1 MTVARSVA
9 DVLDDHVTLEVE
21 CVDRMYLNLYVPKL
35 VYPAGVVGFFKYH
48 RGMPVAS
55 GALMDP
61 ISKDFVAAI
70 HRYVKDHDLD
80 LVHFLKG
87 QRKDDIALRYLAGC
101 DGEGVT
107 FVGRAQEKC
116 SVFRTEHRIN
126 PNSGVRYPFLVKTS
140 AVVNQF
146 YFYGVDDDFGPF
158 FFKFGTYFPYTAKC
172 CLNAHHWA
180 QRQAAKAGIGFSA
193 LDNGFAAC
201 DDPAAL
207 QAICDSF
214 GPEHIRAFVAKWL
227 ARLPRPLTDVDR
239 AAGFD
244 YDVSILQAEFSLTQV
259 LERPAAGRVFFEEVI
274 RENLD
279 AGRPEQISLIFDRQV
294 RTRGQLRTPSRFRT
308 RVLTAGVTPSIHVE
322 YKHSKIKQY
331 FKLGH
336 AIRTEMTVNDTTDFG
351 IGRRLHNLPSLA
363 RIGFQANRRLLDAQ
377 RISSDPLTGTDAYH
391 QVCHPVIVNGGRVP
405 ALRFDHRVTQALLV
419 ALVVFR
425 AHPDGFSNRELRD
438 VLGPM
443 LGADPATM
451 TPGKMTYHLRRLR
464 LHGLIERT
472 PHTNRY
478 RVTDFGLR
486 SALVLTRVHNRFL
499 TTVMADAASTPNL
512 SPPDRSPLARALQ
525 AVATEIDNTA
535 TRARLQA
542 A

>member
-9 DVLDDHVTLEVE
+9 SVLDDHVTLEVE

-61 ISKDFVAAI
+61 ISKTFVAAI

-87 QRKDDIALRYLAGC
+87 QRKDDIALRYLAGHD
-101 DGEGVT
+101 DGEGIT

-116 SVFRTEHRIN
+116 SVFRTEHRVN
-126 PNSGVRYPFLVKTS
+126 PQTGARYPFLVKSS

-158 FFKFGTYFPYTAKC
+158 FFKFGTYFPYTAKL

-180 QRQAAKAGIGFSA
+180 QRQATKAGIAFRA

-214 GPEHIRAFVAKWL
+214 GPEQIRAFVDKWL
-227 ARLPRPLTDVDR
+227 ARLPRPLSDTDR
-239 AAGFD
+239 AAGYD
-244 YDVSILQAEFSLTQV
+244 YDISILQAEFSLTQV
-259 LERPAAGRVFFEEVI
+259 LDRPAAGRIFFEEVI
-274 RENLD
+274 RDNLD
-279 AGRPEQISLIFDRQV
+279 AGRPEHISLIFDRTI
-294 RTRGQLRTPSRFRT
+294 RTRGKRPTPSRYRT
-308 RVLTAGVTPSIHVE
+308 RVLTSGVTPSIHVE

-336 AIRTEMTVNDTTDFG
+336 AIRTEMTINDTTDFG
-351 IGRRLHNLPSLA
+351 VGRRLHNLASLA
-363 RIGFQANRRLLDAQ
+363 RIGFNANRRLLDAQ

-391 QVCHPVIVNGGRVP
+391 QVCHPVIVNGQRVP
-405 ALRFDHRVTQALLV
+405 ALRFDHPVTQALLV
-419 ALVVFR
+419 ALIVFR
-425 AHPDGFSNRELRD
+425 AHPDGFSNRELRE
-438 VLGPM
+438 LLAPM

-451 TPGKMTYHLRRLR
+451 TPGRMTYHLRRLR
-464 LHGLIERT
+464 LHGLIDRT

-478 RVTDFGLR
+478 RVNDFGLR
-486 SALVLTRVHNRFL
+486 SALVLTRLHNRLL
-499 TTVMADAASTPNL
+499 TTVMADAADTG
-512 SPPDRSPLARALQ
+512 PPDRTPLAKALR